1 MQITYNSPVIL
12 TYALLCTAIT
22 VVDQTAF
29 SGLSEGLFS
38 VSPYMDW
45 TNPISYFRLFS
56 HVLGHAGWG
65 HLFNNLTLILLLGPM
80 LEEKY
85 GPRSLLIMLLIT
97 ALVTGLLNIAL
108 FSTGLLGGSGIVFM
122 FILLSSLTNF
132 RSGEVPL
139 SFLLVVFIF
148 LGNEFMS
155 ALGNDEISQFAHIM
169 GGVCGSIFGFKKQ
182 QNKHLFEKQ
191 AAEMP
196 PKNSAFEMP
205 PYSEDQENRQ
215 Q

>member
-1 MQITYNSPVIL
+1 MQITYNSPVVL

-22 VVDQTAF
+22 IVDQTTIQGFA
-29 SGLSEGLFS
+29 EGLFS

-56 HVLGHAGWG
+56 HTLGHAGWG

-85 GPRSLLIMLLIT
+85 GRRSLLIMMLIT
-97 ALVTGLLNIAL
+97 ALVTGLLNITL
-108 FSTGLLGGSGIVFM
+108 FSTGLMGGSGIVFM

-132 RSGEVPL
+132 RTGEIPL

-148 LGNEFMS
+148 LGNEFVS
-155 ALGNDEISQFAHIM
+155 ALRADQISQFAHIM
-169 GGVCGSIFGFKKQ
+169 GGICGSIFGFRKQ
-182 QNKHLFEKQ
+182 TNKQLFEKTSNHVPPSTAFQ
-191 AAEMP
+191 MP
-196 PKNSAFEMP
+196 PSM
-205 PYSEDQENRQ
+205 EDESKKQM
-215 Q
+215 